1 MRLFAAIDLPESISG
16 EVRAWWA
23 HAGSFLD
30 PSEWRD
36 VPLRNW
42 HLTLAFYGDVD
53 GSYVND
59 LCEALDDCAAEQR
72 PLLLKTTRFGAF
84 PNMLKP
90 RILWLGAEDA
100 DDSGMLKAFAR
111 CCRQAGRATV
121 RRRESGSRESPF
133 KGHIT
138 LARGRGAPLPLKAE
152 ISDSVEAMPESI
164 WTAERVALY
173 QSILAPGGAQYRVVE
188 EFEFRGS

>member
-1 MRLFAAIDLPESISG
+1 MRLFAAIDLPESVSA

-23 HAGSFLD
+23 HAGSLLD

-36 VPLRNW
+36 VPPRNW

-53 GSYVND
+53 GARVND
-59 LCEALDDCAAEQR
+59 LCEALDECTLQQAPFSLRA
-72 PLLLKTTRFGAF
+72 TGFGAF

-90 RILWLGAEDA
+90 RVLWLGVEDA
-100 DDSGMLKAFAR
+100 GGDGSLKALSR

-152 ISDSVEAMPESI
+152 VLDSVEAMPESI
-164 WTAERVALY
+164 WTAERMTLY